1 MKKYLKTG
9 LIALATIL
17 VLGQF
22 IRPEKNLSADINND
36 ITKAF
41 IVPDSIQNILKTSC
55 YDCHSNKTV
64 YPWYAEV
71 QPVAWWLSDH
81 VGEGKR
87 EVNFNEFASYKPRR
101 QFKKFTEIIEQ
112 EEEDEMPLKSYTI
125 IHRNAVMSPEKKAQL
140 IAWAQAMKDTMSA
153 HYPADSLV
161 MKKR

>member
-1 MKKYLKTG
+1 MKKYLKTSV
-9 LIALATIL
+9 IALTTIL
-17 VLGQF
+17 VLSQF

-41 IVPDSIQNILKTSC
+41 VVPDSIQNILKTSC

-71 QPVAWWLSDH
+71 QPVAWWLDDH
-81 VGEGKR
+81 IHEGKK

-125 IHRNAVMSPEKKAQL
+125 VHRDAVMSPEKKAQL

-161 MKKR
+161 IKKR

>member
-17 VLGQF
+17 VLSQF
-22 IRPEKNLSADINND
+22 IRPEKNLSANVNND

-41 IVPDSIQNILKTSC
+41 VVPDSIQNILKTSC

-71 QPVAWWLSDH
+71 QPVAWWLDDH
-81 VGEGKR
+81 IHEGKK

-125 IHRNAVMSPEKKAQL
+125 IHRDAVMSPEKKAQL

-161 MKKR
+161 IKKR

>member
-17 VLGQF
+17 VLSQF
-22 IRPEKNLSADINND
+22 IRPEKNLSANVNND

-41 IVPDSIQNILKTSC
+41 VVPDSIQNILKTSC

-71 QPVAWWLSDH
+71 QPVAWWLDDH
-81 VGEGKR
+81 IHEGKK

-125 IHRNAVMSPEKKAQL
+125 VHRDAVMSPEKKAQL

>member
-1 MKKYLKTG
+1 MKKYLKTSV
-9 LIALATIL
+9 IALTTIL
-17 VLGQF
+17 VLSQF

-41 IVPDSIQNILKTSC
+41 VVPDSIQNILKTSC

-71 QPVAWWLSDH
+71 QPVAWWLDDH
-81 VGEGKR
+81 IHEGKK

-125 IHRNAVMSPEKKAQL
+125 IHRDAVMSPEKKAQL

-161 MKKR
+161 IKKR